1 MRGRRAGGQHVA
13 REQRGGRVR
22 HGVVDMQNVEGAVAR
37 DLAPLGYDFFV
48 RALVASSLVGVAC
61 AVIGSF
67 VVLKGMSFIGDAVS
81 HAAFPG
87 VVIAYLLGVPIIIG
101 GSIAAIGTAL
111 GIGALTRRSGLRSDA
126 VIGVLFAGMF
136 ALGVALFSSIPNYVG
151 DLFHFLFGDVLG
163 ISVSD
168 LVALGVLV
176 LLLLV
181 VVRIFWKELLFA
193 TFDPLGAGAAGLPV
207 RQLDDLLLILIAVT
221 IVISLQAVGIVLVV
235 AMITTP
241 AATAQ
246 LLARRFGRM
255 IQVAAL
261 IGIVSAV
268 AGLYLSYAF
277 DLASGAA
284 IVLVETAIFLG
295 TLVLA
300 SVRRRTTR

>member
-1 MRGRRAGGQHVA
+1 MNPI
-13 REQRGGRVR
+13 
-22 HGVVDMQNVEGAVAR
+22 DFLLSP
-37 DLAPLGYDFFV
+37 LAYDFFV
-48 RALVASSLVGVAC
+48 RALVASALVGVAC

-87 VVIAYLLGVPIIIG
+87 IVIAYMLGLPIILG
-101 GSIAAIGTAL
+101 GAVASIVTAL
-111 GIGALTRRSGLRSDA
+111 GIGALTRRSGLRSDSI
-126 VIGVLFAGMF
+126 IGVLFAGMF

-168 LVALGVLV
+168 LLALSLLV
-176 LLLLV
+176 LILLV
-181 VVRIFWKELLFA
+181 VVRVLWKELLFA

-207 RQLDDLLLILIAVT
+207 RRLDDLLLILIAVT

-246 LLARRFGRM
+246 MLVQRFGKM
-255 IQVAAL
+255 ISTAAL
-261 IGIVSAV
+261 IGVVSAV
-268 AGLYLSYAF
+268 AGLYLSYAL

-284 IVLVETAIFLG
+284 IVLVETTLFL
-295 TLVLA
+295 LVLFVT
-300 SVRRRTTR
+300 SLRGRRAA

>member
-1 MRGRRAGGQHVA
+1 MNPLDILLG
-13 REQRGGRVR
+13 
-22 HGVVDMQNVEGAVAR
+22 
-37 DLAPLGYDFFV
+37 PLGYDFFV
-48 RALVASSLVGVAC
+48 RALVASALVGVAC

-87 VVIAYLLGVPIIIG
+87 IVIAYLLGLPIIVG
-101 GSIAAIGTAL
+101 GAVASIATAL
-111 GIGALTRRSGLRSDA
+111 GIGILTRTSGLRSDSI
-126 VIGVLFAGMF
+126 IGVLFAGMF

-207 RQLDDLLLILIAVT
+207 RRLDDLLLILIAVT

>member
-1 MRGRRAGGQHVA
+1 MNPI
-13 REQRGGRVR
+13 
-22 HGVVDMQNVEGAVAR
+22 DFLLSP
-37 DLAPLGYDFFV
+37 LAYDFFV
-48 RALVASSLVGVAC
+48 RALVASALVGVAC

-87 VVIAYLLGVPIIIG
+87 IVIAYMLGLPIILG
-101 GSIAAIGTAL
+101 GAVASILTAL
-111 GIGALTRRSGLRSDA
+111 GIGALTRRSGLRSDSI
-126 VIGVLFAGMF
+126 IGVLFAGMF

-163 ISVSD
+163 ISVAD
-168 LVALGVLV
+168 LLALSSLV
-176 LLLLV
+176 LILLV
-181 VVRIFWKELLFA
+181 VVRILWKELLFA

-207 RQLDDLLLILIAVT
+207 RRLDDLLLILIAVT

-246 LLARRFGRM
+246 MLVQRFGKM
-255 IQVAAL
+255 ISTAAL
-261 IGIVSAV
+261 IGVVSAV
-268 AGLYLSYAF
+268 AGLYLSYAL

-284 IVLVETAIFLG
+284 IVLVETTLFL
-295 TLVLA
+295 LVLLLT
-300 SVRRRTTR
+300 SLRGRRAA

>member
-1 MRGRRAGGQHVA
+1 MNPI
-13 REQRGGRVR
+13 
-22 HGVVDMQNVEGAVAR
+22 DFLLSP
-37 DLAPLGYDFFV
+37 LAYDFFV
-48 RALVASSLVGVAC
+48 RALVASALVGVAC

-87 VVIAYLLGVPIIIG
+87 IVIAYMLGLPIILG
-101 GSIAAIGTAL
+101 GAVASIVTAL
-111 GIGALTRRSGLRSDA
+111 GIGALTRRSGLRSDSI
-126 VIGVLFAGMF
+126 IGVLFAGMF

-168 LVALGVLV
+168 LLALSLLV
-176 LLLLV
+176 LILLV
-181 VVRIFWKELLFA
+181 VVRILWKELLFA

-207 RQLDDLLLILIAVT
+207 RRLDDLLLILIAVT

-246 LLARRFGRM
+246 MLVQRFGKM
-255 IQVAAL
+255 ISTAAL
-261 IGIVSAV
+261 IGVFSAV

-284 IVLVETAIFLG
+284 IVLVETALFL
-295 TLVLA
+295 LVLLLT
-300 SVRRRTTR
+300 SLRGRRAA

>member
-1 MRGRRAGGQHVA
+1 MNPI
-13 REQRGGRVR
+13 
-22 HGVVDMQNVEGAVAR
+22 DFLLSP
-37 DLAPLGYDFFV
+37 LAYDFFV
-48 RALVASSLVGVAC
+48 RALVASALVGVAC

-87 VVIAYLLGVPIIIG
+87 IVIAYMLGLPIILG
-101 GSIAAIGTAL
+101 GAVASIVTAL
-111 GIGALTRRSGLRSDA
+111 GIGALTRRSGLRSDSI
-126 VIGVLFAGMF
+126 IGVLFAGMF

-168 LVALGVLV
+168 LLALSLLV
-176 LLLLV
+176 LILLV
-181 VVRIFWKELLFA
+181 VVRILWKELLFA

-207 RQLDDLLLILIAVT
+207 RRLDDLLLILIAVT

-246 LLARRFGRM
+246 MLVQRFGKM
-255 IQVAAL
+255 ISIAAL
-261 IGIVSAV
+261 IGVVSAV
-268 AGLYLSYAF
+268 AGLYLSYAL

-284 IVLVETAIFLG
+284 IVLVETTLFL
-295 TLVLA
+295 LVLLLT
-300 SVRRRTTR
+300 SLRGRRAA

>member
-1 MRGRRAGGQHVA
+1 MNPI
-13 REQRGGRVR
+13 
-22 HGVVDMQNVEGAVAR
+22 DFLLSP
-37 DLAPLGYDFFV
+37 LAYDFFV
-48 RALVASSLVGVAC
+48 RALVASALVGVAC

-87 VVIAYLLGVPIIIG
+87 IVIAYMLGLPIILG
-101 GSIAAIGTAL
+101 GAVASIVTAL
-111 GIGALTRRSGLRSDA
+111 GIGALTRRSGLRSDSI
-126 VIGVLFAGMF
+126 IGVLFAGMF

-163 ISVSD
+163 ISMSD
-168 LVALGVLV
+168 LLALSLLV
-176 LLLLV
+176 LILLV
-181 VVRIFWKELLFA
+181 VVRILWKELLFA

-207 RQLDDLLLILIAVT
+207 RRLDDLLLILIAVT

-246 LLARRFGRM
+246 MLVQRFGKM
-255 IQVAAL
+255 ISTAAL
-261 IGIVSAV
+261 IGVVSAV

-284 IVLVETAIFLG
+284 IVLVETALFL
-295 TLVLA
+295 LVLLVT
-300 SVRRRTTR
+300 SLRGRRAA

>member
-1 MRGRRAGGQHVA
+1 MNPI
-13 REQRGGRVR
+13 
-22 HGVVDMQNVEGAVAR
+22 DFLLSP
-37 DLAPLGYDFFV
+37 LAYDFFV
-48 RALVASSLVGVAC
+48 RALVASALVGVAC

-87 VVIAYLLGVPIIIG
+87 IVIAYMLGLPIIIG
-101 GSIAAIGTAL
+101 GAVASIVTAL
-111 GIGALTRRSGLRSDA
+111 GIGALTRRSGLRSDSI
-126 VIGVLFAGMF
+126 IGVLFAGMF

-168 LVALGVLV
+168 LLALSLLV
-176 LLLLV
+176 VILLV
-181 VVRIFWKELLFA
+181 VVRILWKELLFA

-207 RQLDDLLLILIAVT
+207 RRLDDLLLILIAVT

-246 LLARRFGRM
+246 MLVQRFGTM
-255 IQVAAL
+255 ISTAAL
-261 IGIVSAV
+261 IGVVSAV

-284 IVLVETAIFLG
+284 IVLVETALFL
-295 TLVLA
+295 LVLLLT
-300 SVRRRTTR
+300 SLRRRRAA

>member
-1 MRGRRAGGQHVA
+1 MNPI
-13 REQRGGRVR
+13 
-22 HGVVDMQNVEGAVAR
+22 DFFLSP
-37 DLAPLGYDFFV
+37 LAYDFFV
-48 RALVASSLVGVAC
+48 RALVASALVGVAC

-87 VVIAYLLGVPIIIG
+87 IVIAYMLGLPIILG
-101 GSIAAIGTAL
+101 GAVASIVTAL
-111 GIGALTRRSGLRSDA
+111 GIGALTRRSGLRSDSI
-126 VIGVLFAGMF
+126 IGVLFAGMF

-168 LVALGVLV
+168 LLALSLLV
-176 LLLLV
+176 VILLV
-181 VVRIFWKELLFA
+181 VVRILWKELLFA

-207 RQLDDLLLILIAVT
+207 RRLDDLLLILIAVT

-246 LLARRFGRM
+246 MLVQRFGQM
-255 IQVAAL
+255 ISTAAL
-261 IGIVSAV
+261 IGVVSAV

-284 IVLVETAIFLG
+284 IVLVETALFL
-295 TLVLA
+295 LVLLLT
-300 SVRRRTTR
+300 SLRGRRAA

>member
-1 MRGRRAGGQHVA
+1 MSPI
-13 REQRGGRVR
+13 
-22 HGVVDMQNVEGAVAR
+22 DFLLSP
-37 DLAPLGYDFFV
+37 LAYDFFV
-48 RALVASSLVGVAC
+48 RALVASALVGVAC

-87 VVIAYLLGVPIIIG
+87 IVIAYMLGLPIILG
-101 GSIAAIGTAL
+101 GAVASIVTAL
-111 GIGALTRRSGLRSDA
+111 GIGALTRRSGLRSDSI
-126 VIGVLFAGMF
+126 IGVLFAGMF

-168 LVALGVLV
+168 LLALSLLV
-176 LLLLV
+176 LILLV
-181 VVRIFWKELLFA
+181 VVRILWKELLFA

-207 RQLDDLLLILIAVT
+207 RRLDDLLLILIAVT

-246 LLARRFGRM
+246 MLVQRFGKM
-255 IQVAAL
+255 ISTAAL
-261 IGIVSAV
+261 IGVASAV

-284 IVLVETAIFLG
+284 IVLVETALFL
-295 TLVLA
+295 LVLLVT
-300 SVRRRTTR
+300 SLRGRRAA

>member
-1 MRGRRAGGQHVA
+1 MNPI
-13 REQRGGRVR
+13 
-22 HGVVDMQNVEGAVAR
+22 DFLLSP
-37 DLAPLGYDFFV
+37 LAYDFFV
-48 RALVASSLVGVAC
+48 RALVASALVGVAC

-87 VVIAYLLGVPIIIG
+87 IVIAYMLGLPIILG
-101 GSIAAIGTAL
+101 GAAASIVTAL
-111 GIGALTRRSGLRSDA
+111 GIGALTRRSGLRSDSI
-126 VIGVLFAGMF
+126 IGVLFAGMF

-163 ISVSD
+163 ISVAD
-168 LVALGVLV
+168 LLALSLLV
-176 LLLLV
+176 LILLV
-181 VVRIFWKELLFA
+181 VVRILWKELLFA

-207 RQLDDLLLILIAVT
+207 RRLDDLLLILIAVT

-246 LLARRFGRM
+246 MLVQRFGKM
-255 IQVAAL
+255 ISTAAL
-261 IGIVSAV
+261 IGVTSAV

-284 IVLVETAIFLG
+284 IVLVETALFL
-295 TLVLA
+295 LVLLVT
-300 SVRRRTTR
+300 SLRGRRAA